1 MGNADEVLSPKR
13 LTSHEFVRE
22 SLRRAILA
30 GSLDGGA
37 RLVQAGIAEQLG
49 VSTTPVREA
58 MRDLASEGLIRFE
71 PYRGA
76 VVHLPSLDEIRE
88 IYELRILLGSFAIR
102 RTVERISDEELERAE
117 AIEHVMEREVDPLRW
132 TELNRSFHAALEDAA
147 RSPRL
152 SAILNNL
159 RDSAAIVV
167 AISLKARP
175 SQMKSGNR
183 DHRELL
189 KACRMRD
196 PERAAAVIERHFAGT
211 LEVVERYDA
220 ARGAA
225 SKKRDTNG

>member
-1 MGNADEVLSPKR
+1 
-13 LTSHEFVRE
+13 
-22 SLRRAILA
+22 LA

-37 RLVQAGIAEQLG
+37 RLVQADIAEQLG

-76 VVHLPSLDEIRE
+76 IVYVPSLDEIRE
-88 IYELRILLGSFAIR
+88 IEELRILLGSFAIR

-117 AIEHVMEREVDPLRW
+117 AIESAMELEVDPLQW
-132 TELNRSFHAALEDAA
+132 TELNRSFHATLEDGA

-152 SAILNNL
+152 SAVLNNL

-167 AISLKARP
+167 AISLRARP

-189 KACRMRD
+189 DACRVRD
-196 PERAAAVIERHFAGT
+196 PDRAAAVIERHFSGT
-211 LEVVERYDA
+211 LEAVERYLA
-220 ARGAA
+220 GLEAA
-225 SKKRDTNG
+225 SSPRV

>member
-1 MGNADEVLSPKR
+1 MSVTGPISDEGEVLSPKR

-37 RLVQAGIAEQLG
+37 RLVQADIAEQLG

-76 VVHLPSLDEIRE
+76 IVHVPSLDEIRE
-88 IYELRILLGSFAIR
+88 IEELRILLGSFAIR
-102 RTVERISDEELERAE
+102 RTVERISDKELERAE
-117 AIEHVMEREVDPLRW
+117 AIEYAMEREVDPLQW
-132 TELNRSFHAALEDAA
+132 TELNRSFHAVLEDGA

-167 AISLKARP
+167 AISLRARP

-189 KACRMRD
+189 EACRVRD

-211 LEVVERYDA
+211 LEAVERYL
-220 ARGAA
+220 AA
-225 SKKRDTNG
+225 S